1 MTKKEKKEVERKV
14 IEIFWK
20 EPIDR
25 ETIVKIFNMVL
36 NSKSKGILFLELF
49 ILLLIIAW
57 IIALIKY
64 LMF

>member
-20 EPIDR
+20 DPIDR
-25 ETIVKIFNMVL
+25 ETIVKIFNIVL

>member
-1 MTKKEKKEVERKV
+1 MTKKKKVEKERKV
-14 IEIFWK
+14 IEIFWT

-36 NSKSKGILFLELF
+36 NSKSKGILIFELY

-57 IIALIKY
+57 IVALIKY

>member
-1 MTKKEKKEVERKV
+1 MAKKEKKEKERKI

-25 ETIVKIFNMVL
+25 ETIVKIFNIVL
-36 NSKSKGILFLELF
+36 NSKSKGILIFELF